1 MLTSSITPCAIS
13 PARVVIVDDDRGE
26 QERLAEGLAGC
37 SDVIVSSKTNFDC
50 IEFRL
55 AESHS
60 PDVVLIDISNRNQK
74 AIATIHFLKD
84 RFPAIRLLAMTT
96 DGEDLHGEL
105 VQSIGTLG
113 YIHKQASPQEIL
125 AAIRHMLNGN
135 ILLSDRM
142 FHQLMNRMSMPANH
156 STRSHCG
163 PLTERES
170 EVFRLIGAGLTTA
183 EIASKL
189 ALSAKTVETH
199 RHKIKMRLNLRNSCE
214 LTREAVRWVIG
225 NS

>member
-1 MLTSSITPCAIS
+1 M
-13 PARVVIVDDDRGE
+13 IVDDDRGE
-26 QERLAEGLAGC
+26 QERLAESLAEC
-37 SDVIVSSKTNFDC
+37 SDMIVSCKTNFDC

-55 AESHS
+55 TESYS

-74 AIATIHFLKD
+74 AMATILFLKD
-84 RFPAIRLLAMTT
+84 RFPKTRLLAMTT
-96 DGEDLHGEL
+96 GGEDLHREL

-113 YIHKQASPQEIL
+113 YIHKQASPQDML
-125 AAIRHMLNGN
+125 AAIRHMLNGK

-142 FHQLMNRMSMPANH
+142 FHQLMNRMSMPENH
-156 STRSHCG
+156 PTRSHG
-163 PLTERES
+163 GLLTERES